1 MTASTSVMTNPMK
14 RGLFGHWIP
23 WLFIGGFILVFAANG
38 ILIAIAVSTFTGLET
53 TNAYEKGLAYNDTLA
68 AAAAQE
74 RLGWQAGFTATSQ
87 GERRAELAL
96 TLTDRLGNPIRR
108 AEVEAMLL
116 RPVQAGHDLSVRLT
130 EQGEGRYRAV
140 VDLPL
145 VGQWDV
151 HLVAIARGASFQLTE
166 RINVAP

>member
-1 MTASTSVMTNPMK
+1 MMASTSIMANPPK
-14 RGLFGHWIP
+14 GRPFGHWIP
-23 WLFIGGFILVFAANG
+23 WLFIGGFVLVLAANG
-38 ILIAIAVSTFTGLET
+38 VLIVIAVSTFTGLET
-53 TNAYEKGLAYNDTLA
+53 TNAYEKGLAYNDSLA

-74 RLGWQAGFTATSQ
+74 KLGWQAGFTATSQ

-108 AEVEAMLL
+108 AEVRAMLL
-116 RPVQAGHDLSVRLT
+116 RPVQEGHDLSLRLT
-130 EQGEGRYRAV
+130 EQGEGRYRTV
-140 VDLPL
+140 VELPL

-151 HLVAIARGASFQLTE
+151 HLVAKARGSSFQLTE